1 MRFIVLDTETTGF
14 KQPAALVE
22 IAWVEIDQD
31 FNVIDRVQSLIDP
44 QIQIEAV
51 ASGVH
56 GITNDDVVDA
66 PTIEEFFDIVK
77 RDPFGNDEI
86 ILVGHNIAY
95 DEKFVA
101 PHIKSLIGRIC
112 TLKCSRRL
120 YPEAEN
126 HKLMT
131 LKFELGLGKGVSGAH
146 SAAGDVETTLSLL
159 KKMAEDSGLDLEGL
173 IALSDKPMK
182 LVKMAFGKHKG
193 EKLED
198 LPTEYVNWLLTQAK
212 IDDDLRA
219 TLVEIFVTPG
229 ETV

>member
-31 FNVIDRVQSLIDP
+31 FNVIDSAQSLIDP
-44 QIQIEAV
+44 QTQIEAG

-56 GITNDDVVDA
+56 GITNDDVLDA

-173 IALSDKPMK
+173 IELSNKPMK

-193 EKLED
+193 EKLTYA
-198 LPTEYVNWLLTQAK
+198 LP
-212 IDDDLRA
+212 
-219 TLVEIFVTPG
+219 
-229 ETV
+229 